1 METTATQQA
10 FIHYPTNRVVGTVIH
25 AADAH
30 AAIEAL
36 LQAGFDRQDIDI
48 LHGEAGIDRLD
59 PTGADHGFL
68 AQFQRTLIRIA
79 GPAEEFKHLSHHI
92 DDVRAGR
99 IVIMVLAKE
108 RERRNVAADILNSH
122 GAEFVGFYGRWAW
135 QSMEAEPLSADL
147 ARRDEPGDEK
157 TRTVNLEANK
167 AAATAFYDL
176 MFNQSDPAEAVRRY
190 VGDTYTQHNP
200 TVADGKE
207 AFIEYFQRMAREY
220 PESMWSFGGFSPTVI
235 SSFCT
240 VINIGRTTVTG
251 PASTFFGWMRTAR
264 SSSTGMCC
272 NAFRRNQPTGT
283 RCSESSVPARE
294 RRGPYPAATPEHAG
308 KATARR
314 QVQCQPAVHPEVGE
328 R

>member
-1 METTATQQA
+1 METTATQQD
-10 FIHYPTNRVVGTVIH
+10 FIPYPTNRVVGTIAD

-48 LHGEAGIDRLD
+48 LHGEAGVDRLD
-59 PTGADHGFL
+59 PTGAEHGFL

-79 GPAEEFKHLSHHI
+79 GPAEEFKHLRHHI

-108 RERRNVAADILNSH
+108 REKRNVAADILNSH

-135 QSMEAEPLSADL
+135 QSLSGDSADL
-147 ARRDEPGDEK
+147 ARRDEPADAR
-157 TRTVNLEANK
+157 TTTVNLEANK
-167 AAATAFYDL
+167 ATVTEFYDL

-220 PESMWSFGGFSPTVI
+220 PGKHVEFRRVLADGGFVVLHCHQHWPNDGDWAGI
-235 SSFCT
+235 D
-240 VINIGRTTVTG
+240 I
-251 PASTFFGWMRTAR
+251 
-264 SSSTGMCC
+264 
-272 NAFRRNQPTGT
+272 FRLDANGKIVEHWDVLQRIPQESANRNTMF
-283 RCSESSVPARE
+283 
-294 RRGPYPAATPEHAG
+294 
-308 KATARR
+308 
-314 QVQCQPAVHPEVGE
+314 
-328 R
+328 